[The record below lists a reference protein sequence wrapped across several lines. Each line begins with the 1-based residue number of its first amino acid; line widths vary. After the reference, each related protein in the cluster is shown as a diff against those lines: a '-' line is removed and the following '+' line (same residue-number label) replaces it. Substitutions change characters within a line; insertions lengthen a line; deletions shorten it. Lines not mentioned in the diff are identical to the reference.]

1 MLLTPI
7 EREVARFRR
16 AEIENPTK
24 EAVANQK
31 IKINDLDKKVDE
43 LESSLRKEQA
53 INKMMMKFLKDKFG
67 SEFIERVESN
77 L

>member
-1 MLLTPI
+1 MKTLEGLD
-7 EREVARFRR
+7 EV
-16 AEIENPTK
+16 
-24 EAVANQK
+24 
-31 IKINDLDKKVDE
+31 IKIQQDKINNLDHKIDA

-77 L
+77 I

>member
-1 MLLTPI
+1 MRTL
-7 EREVARFRR
+7 E
-16 AEIENPTK
+16 ENLEGLK
-24 EAVANQK
+24 ETVVNQK
-31 IKINDLDKKVDE
+31 IKINDLDKKVDD
-43 LESSLRKEQA
+43 LESALRKEQA

>member
-1 MLLTPI
+1 MRTVEETLEGL
-7 EREVARFRR
+7 
-16 AEIENPTK
+16 K
-24 EAVANQK
+24 ETVANQK
-31 IKINDLDKKVDE
+31 SKISYLDKKADD
-43 LESSLRKEQA
+43 LERALRYEQA

>member
-1 MLLTPI
+1 MLEENL
-7 EREVARFRR
+7 EVL
-16 AEIENPTK
+16 K
-24 EAVANQK
+24 ETVANQK
-31 IKINDLDKKVDE
+31 SKINDLDKKVDD
-43 LESSLRKEQA
+43 LERALRKEQA